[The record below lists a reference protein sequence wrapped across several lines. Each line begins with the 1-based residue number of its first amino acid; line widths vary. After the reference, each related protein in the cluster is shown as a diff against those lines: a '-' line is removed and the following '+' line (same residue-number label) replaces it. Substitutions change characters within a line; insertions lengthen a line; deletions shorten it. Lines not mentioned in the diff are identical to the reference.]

1 MNLVRFFWRREINKK
16 TKIMR
21 KVKFPFDLD
30 VLDLVSEDLKKKIL
44 PLNEKL
50 KDVDK
55 DRRERAKIRRRAKVA
70 QQEQVDEARGKENDR
85 KAGIERDP
93 ALGAEAMAA
102 AAAAKAAKAAEG
114 DAPMETDAAASTS
127 AEAMAVDEPVKAL
140 DGELVDEPTKRNEEA
155 QLLRSL
161 VAEDLAADVGAN
173 VSGLYELVAIVTHKG
188 ASADGGEL
196 CWSRCA
202 RSS

>member
-1 MNLVRFFWRREINKK
+1 MNLVRFYWRREISKK

-30 VLDLVSEDLKKKIL
+30 VVDLLSDDLKRKVL

-50 KDVDK
+50 KGVDK
-55 DRRERAKIRRRAKVA
+55 DRRERAKVRRRVKVA
-70 QQEQVDEARGKENDR
+70 AEEKADEARGKENDR

-93 ALGAEAMAA
+93 ALSAVAMEAAATAA
-102 AAAAKAAKAAEG
+102 AASG
-114 DAPMETDAAASTS
+114 SGS
-127 AEAMAVDEPVKAL
+127 AEASGSAAMEVDKPIEVK
-140 DGELVDEPTKRNEEA
+140 DGELVDEPTKRAEEA
-155 QLLRSL
+155 TLLRSL

-188 ASADGGEL
+188 ASADGGAFSL
-196 CWSRCA
+196 PSFRSRYGC
-202 RSS
+202 